1 MIFHPS
7 IMHRKLSFG
16 VYDVQFS
23 SSVETITATGEGM
36 VSHSIVW
43 CGTVWFV
50 MVWTI
55 NVETTT
61 VTGAGA
67 VSRSRQQFSSK
78 HPDMSGPFQCHI
90 FTRPSSLVG
99 LQAQYPQSCVKCIF
113 THNHLIADAV
123 LYFLLLCVVIQC
135 VNFLFYISHNT
146 PLHHK

>member
-16 VYDVQFS
+16 VYDVQFP
-23 SSVETITATGEGM
+23 SSVEAITVTGEGM

-67 VSRSRQQFSSK
+67 VSRSRQHFSSK
-78 HPDMSGPFQCHI
+78 HPDMSCSVPMSHFHSTFQFGYVYYHKPCQNVCQI
-90 FTRPSSLVG
+90 NIDT
-99 LQAQYPQSCVKCIF
+99 
-113 THNHLIADAV
+113 T
-123 LYFLLLCVVIQC
+123 YF
-135 VNFLFYISHNT
+135 FL
-146 PLHHK
+146 